1 MIEIFFTIDEIE
13 QKQVVVLYSDED
25 LKNFIK
31 THKEQVLEQYPTAT
45 DIRLGQLSVGI
56 WEV

>member
-25 LKNFIK
+25 LKDFIK
-31 THKEQVLEQYPTAT
+31 THKEQVLKQYPTAT
-45 DIRLGQLSVGI
+45 DIRLGTLSVGI
-56 WEV
+56 

>member
-25 LKNFIK
+25 LKYFIK

-56 WEV
+56 